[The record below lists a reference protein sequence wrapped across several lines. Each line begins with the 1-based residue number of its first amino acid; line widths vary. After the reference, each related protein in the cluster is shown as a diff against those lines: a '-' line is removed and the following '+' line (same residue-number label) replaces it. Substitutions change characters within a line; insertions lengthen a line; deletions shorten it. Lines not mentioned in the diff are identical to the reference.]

1 MIFLSLM
8 LACPKQVEP
17 AVDMTPAVPTV
28 DRSKPGPLEGG
39 NFTLPAIETGTLSN
53 GMKVVVVE
61 NHELP
66 VVQVRAVFNTGS
78 WTDPAK
84 HEGLAGVSMDML
96 NEGAGDRD
104 GKQIS
109 ADLKAL
115 ASSVNSYANS
125 DMATVR
131 ADSLK
136 KNLEPTLDIWADVLL
151 EPTFPKGEWERIQ
164 NQNLLDLEAARKDP
178 DSIAWIVTDRLIYGD
193 AYEGRT
199 TTAASLKAIDTK
211 DMKAWYQTHL
221 VPSNGTLLVGGD
233 ITLAE
238 IQPLLEER
246 LGSVAPG
253 NAIEMPEIET
263 IQPTETIVYLVDKPG
278 AAQSMVKAV
287 RFVPARDQPEYWDLM
302 VGNSAWGGMFMARLN
317 MNLREDKGYTYGA
330 RSSIYNNQAGA
341 LWVASSSV
349 QSEVTAPAMAE
360 LFAELADV
368 QGERPMTVE
377 EIEYAKS
384 NRVLGYP
391 GSFETVDYL
400 VGSRSTVWRYG
411 LPDNWEELY
420 IPSVQGVTPE
430 KAQSTFVEQ
439 VASQPLVVTVVG
451 DLASIKAPIAEL
463 GYTVIVLDV
472 DGNVVED
479 N

>member
-17 AVDMTPAVPTV
+17 VVEAVPVAPPV
-28 DRSKPGPLEGG
+28 DRSKPGPLEAS
-39 NFTLPAIETGTLSN
+39 NFTLPAIQTGTLSN
-53 GMKVVVVE
+53 GMQVVVVE

-84 HEGLAGVSMDML
+84 HEGLAGVTMDML
-96 NEGAGDRD
+96 NEGAGERD

-115 ASSVNSYANS
+115 ASSVSSYASS

-151 EPTFPKGEWERIQ
+151 KPTFPKGEWERIQ
-164 NQNLLDLEAARKDP
+164 KQDILDLEAQRTDP
-178 DSIAWIVTDRLIYGD
+178 DSMAWIVTDRLIYGD

-199 TTAASLKAIDTK
+199 TSEASLKAISTK
-211 DMKAWYQTHL
+211 DMKGWYEDHL
-221 VPSNGTLLVGGD
+221 VPANGTLLVGGD
-233 ITLAE
+233 ITLE
-238 IQPLLEER
+238 EVQPLLEAR
-246 LGSVAPG
+246 LGAVEAG
-253 NAIEMPEIET
+253 EAIALPEIET
-263 IQPTETIVYLVDKPG
+263 IQPTETTIYLVDKPG

-287 RFVPARDQPEYWDLM
+287 RFVPARGEPEYWDLM

-330 RSSIYNNQAGA
+330 RSGIYNNQAGA

-349 QSEVTAPAMAE
+349 QSEVTAPAMSE
-360 LFAELADV
+360 LFAELTQVAGD
-368 QGERPMTVE
+368 RPLSAE
-377 EIEYAKS
+377 EVEYAKS

-400 VGSRSTVWRYG
+400 VGSRSTVWRYS

-420 IPSVQGVTPE
+420 IPGVQGVSPE

-439 VASQPLVVTVVG
+439 VASQPMLVTVVG
-451 DLASIKAPIAEL
+451 DLASIKAPIMEL
-463 GYTVIVLDV
+463 GYPVVVLDL

>member
-17 AVDMTPAVPTV
+17 AVDAVALPAV
-28 DRSKPGPLEGG
+28 DRSKPAALAGG
-39 NFTLPAIETGTLSN
+39 NFTLPEIQTGTLSN

-78 WTDPAK
+78 WTDPAD
-84 HEGLAGVSMDML
+84 HEGLASASMDML
-96 NEGAGDRD
+96 NEGAGERD

-115 ASSVNSYANS
+115 ASSVSSYANS

-151 EPTFPKGEWERIQ
+151 KPTFPEGEWERIQ
-164 NQNLLDLEAARKDP
+164 NQNILDLDAARKDP
-178 DSIAWIVTDRLIYGD
+178 DSMAWIVTDRLLYGD
-193 AYEGRT
+193 NYEGRT
-199 TTAASLKAIDTK
+199 TTETSLKAIDTK
-211 DMKAWYQTHL
+211 DMQAWYDGHIL
-221 VPSNGTLLVGGD
+221 PSNGTLLVGGD
-233 ITLAE
+233 ITLEE
-238 IQPLLEER
+238 IQPMLEAR

-253 NAIEMPEIET
+253 EPITLPVIET
-263 IQPTETIVYLVDKPG
+263 IQPTETTIYLVDKPG

-287 RFVPARDQPEYWDLM
+287 RFVPGRDQPEYWDLM

-349 QSEVTAPAMAE
+349 QSEVTAPAMVE
-360 LFAELADV
+360 LFAELAQV
-368 QGERPMTVE
+368 QGDRPLTAE

-411 LPDNWEELY
+411 LPDDWEELY
-420 IPSVQGVTPE
+420 IPGVQSVSPE
-430 KAQSTFVEQ
+430 KAQATFVEQ

-463 GYTVIVLDV
+463 GYPVVVLDV

>member
-17 AVDMTPAVPTV
+17 VVDMAPPVPTV
-28 DRSKPGPLEGG
+28 DRSKPGPLESS
-39 NFTLPAIETGTLSN
+39 NFTLPVIQTGTLSN

-78 WTDPAK
+78 WTDKAK
-84 HEGLAGVSMDML
+84 HEGLASVSMDML

-115 ASSVNSYANS
+115 ASSVSSNASS
-125 DMATVR
+125 DSATVR

-136 KNLEPTLDIWADVLL
+136 KNLEPTLDIWAEVLL
-151 EPTFPKGEWERIQ
+151 EPTFPKSEWTRIQ
-164 NQNLLDLEAARKDP
+164 KQRILDLEAARTDP
-178 DSIAWIVTDRLIYGD
+178 DSMAWIVTDRLIYGS

-199 TTAASLKAIDTK
+199 TTETTLKAISTK

-238 IQPLLEER
+238 IQPLLEAR

-253 NAIEMPEIET
+253 KAAVLPEIET
-263 IQPTETIVYLVDKPG
+263 IQPTQTTIYLVDKPG

-330 RSSIYNNQAGA
+330 RSGIYNNQAGA

-349 QSEVTAPAMAE
+349 QSEVTAPAMSE
-360 LFAELADV
+360 LFAELAQV
-368 QGERPMTVE
+368 QAERPLTVDE
-377 EIEYAKS
+377 VEYAKS

-411 LPDNWEELY
+411 LPENWEEMY
-420 IPSVQGVTPE
+420 IPGVQGVTPE

-439 VASQPLVVTVVG
+439 VASQPMVVTVVG
-451 DLASIKAPIAEL
+451 DLASIKAPIVAL
-463 GYTVIVLDV
+463 GYPVVVLDL